1 MQVKNALNQAFYFD
15 LKVKTT
21 TFVFNFLYNMK
32 LDFKDRTVQLIAV
45 IIVMA
50 LGLGVA
56 AYFVFTKDKQIT
68 EMQGQFAIDK
78 QELEDEYESISMQYE
93 GFKFSVE
100 NDSLL
105 YKLENEQAKV
115 QRLMEEL
122 RVTKA
127 TDQAEIRRLKD
138 ELSTLRKILKSYV
151 QQIDSLHRLNEEL
164 KADNV
169 QINKKMQET
178 TRTLNVVSQEKKQLT
193 EKVSLAAKLVATNV
207 SIKAVDGRGRTQKRL
222 RRSEQFL
229 ISFTIS
235 RNITAEPGERIIYAR
250 IMQPDGSVLTKN
262 ANNLFPFEN
271 KDIAYS
277 SMRIIEY
284 GGEETGVALYYDIDE
299 FLMPGT
305 FKVDIFA
312 DGSHIGT
319 STLQMED

>member
-1 MQVKNALNQAFYFD
+1 
-15 LKVKTT
+15 
-21 TFVFNFLYNMK
+21 MK
-32 LDFKDRTVQLIAV
+32 LDFKDRTAQLIA
-45 IIVMA
+45 IIVVMA
-50 LGLGVA
+50 LALGIA
-56 AYFVFTKDKQIT
+56 AYFVFNKDKQIT
-68 EMQGQFAIDK
+68 EMQEQYSIDK

-93 GFKFSVE
+93 GFKFSVQ

-105 YKLENEQAKV
+105 YKLENEQTKV
-115 QRLMEEL
+115 QRLMDEL

-138 ELSTLRKILKSYV
+138 ELSTLRKILKSYI

-169 QINKKMQET
+169 QITKQFRET
-178 TRTLNVVSQEKKQLT
+178 TRSLDVVSQEKKQLT

-207 SIKAVDGRGRTQKRL
+207 SMQAVNSRGKTQKRL
-222 RRSEQFL
+222 RNSEQFT

-262 ANNLFPFEN
+262 PGNVFTYEN
-271 KDIAYS
+271 KDIAFS

-284 GGEETGVALYYDIDE
+284 GGEETGVALYWDIE
-299 FLMPGT
+299 EYLMAGT
-305 FKVDIFA
+305 YKVDIFA

-319 STLQMED
+319 ASLQMDE

>member
-1 MQVKNALNQAFYFD
+1 MQEQY
-15 LKVKTT
+15 T
-21 TFVFNFLYNMK
+21 
-32 LDFKDRTVQLIAV
+32 
-45 IIVMA
+45 
-50 LGLGVA
+50 
-56 AYFVFTKDKQIT
+56 
-68 EMQGQFAIDK
+68 IDK
-78 QELEDEYESISMQYE
+78 AELEDEYESISMQYE

-122 RVTKA
+122 KVTKA

-138 ELSTLRKILKSYV
+138 ELGTLRKILKSYI

-169 QINKKMQET
+169 QINKRMKET
-178 TRTLNVVSQEKKQLT
+178 TRTLNVVSEEKKQLT

-207 SIKAVDGRGRTQKRL
+207 SIKAVDARGRTQKRL
-222 RRSEQFL
+222 RKSEQFL

-235 RNITAEPGERIIYAR
+235 RNITAEPGERTIYAR

-262 ANNLFPFEN
+262 PNYRFPFEN
-271 KDIAYS
+271 KEIAYS
-277 SMRIIEY
+277 SMRITEY

-305 FKVDIFA
+305 YKVDIFA
-312 DGSHIGT
+312 DGSHIGS

>member
-15 LKVKTT
+15 LNVKTT
-21 TFVFNFLYNMK
+21 TFAFNFLYNMK

-122 RVTKA
+122 KVTKA

-169 QINKKMQET
+169 QISNKMKET
-178 TRTLNVVSQEKKQLT
+178 TRTLNVVSEEKKQLT

-207 SIKAVDGRGRTQKRL
+207 SIKAVDGRSRTQKRL

-229 ISFTIS
+229 ISLTIS

-262 ANNLFPFEN
+262 PNNLFPFEN
-271 KDIAYS
+271 RNIAYS